1 MTTTFRHFLIAPILL
16 LLLCS
21 CGGKEGYY
29 LTYDIVE
36 GREGPSEDFPVMWR
50 FSCVHPLDK
59 TQKNDLP
66 FYDYSRKGMPDPITV
81 RKVDPTGRWGY
92 VREGIPFIREVKG
105 WIPLD
110 EMLYCGSGRPDE
122 KVPAYTV
129 KEKSAYYR
137 HPRIAESESLGTIAK
152 GDTVQVWTSKGKWAH
167 ARFQKAR
174 QKIPRYGW
182 IQTSR
187 LSPIDSLSQK
197 DIQQVRTLAHNE
209 RLKVDEQRR
218 AKAEEKK
225 FARLDSLHAVAQA
238 EAPKVKEALDIVDSK
253 DAAWWRKALVK
264 KTIISQMLYADPLA
278 QITLYKKICGWGAL
292 LALAFAVLLFVP
304 TVIRGKGQVSLI
316 WMPLCALLL
325 AAVYFIQ
332 GILSWGFAVLV
343 ILSCPVVSWVALYL
357 VLFFPRFFPL
367 GIIWRLLY
375 MLLSCSLGYTAF
387 VVMATAL
394 DKMNS
399 FLFVPLMWVCGI
411 IYLILTYVFS
421 RWVRRSICPRCGYWG
436 KDGEGLS
443 FSHTDSFTMEHW
455 KEDELGRRIAGTT
468 SFTTHTTIDSA
479 EERDCGRCGRSY
491 TRFQFGVGKIGE
503 VLYELDEFLDGVEE
517 FTEELVE
524 GICEPV
530 EDWAVSHFG
539 PKE

>member
-1 MTTTFRHFLIAPILL
+1 MATNYRHFLIASIL

-50 FSCVHPLDK
+50 LSCVHPLDK

-66 FYDYSRKGMPDPITV
+66 FYDYSRKGLADPIPV
-81 RKVDPTGRWGY
+81 RKVDSTGHWGY

-137 HPRIAESESLGTIAK
+137 HPKNADSESLGTVAK
-152 GDTVQVWTSKGKWAH
+152 GDTVQVWASKGKWVH
-167 ARFQKAR
+167 VRFQTAR

-197 DIQQVRTLAHNE
+197 DIQQVRTIAHNE

-225 FARLDSLHAVAQA
+225 FARLDSLHSVAQA
-238 EAPKVKEALDIVDSK
+238 ESPKVKEALDIVDSK

-292 LALAFAVLLFVP
+292 LALAFAILLFVP
-304 TVIRGKGQVSLI
+304 TVIRGKGQVSII
-316 WMPLCALLL
+316 WMPLCALIL
-325 AAVYFIQ
+325 ATVYFVP

-343 ILSCPVVSWVALYL
+343 ILSCPVISWVALYP

-375 MLLSCSLGYTAF
+375 MLLSFSLGYTAF

-394 DKMNS
+394 DKMN
-399 FLFVPLMWVCGI
+399 LFFYIFVIV
-411 IYLILTYVFS
+411 YLILTYVFS

-436 KDGEGLS
+436 KDGEGRS
-443 FSHTDSFTMEHW
+443 FYHYEVTKYQHWYVDESGRKERFAGTSTLITTDSAQ
-455 KEDELGRRIAGTT
+455 D
-468 SFTTHTTIDSA
+468 
-479 EERDCGRCGRSY
+479 RDCGRCGRSY
-491 TRFQFGVGKIGE
+491 TRFQFGVGKLGK
-503 VLYELDEFLDGVEE
+503 VLYELDEILDGVEE
-517 FTEELVE
+517 FTEDLVE